1 MNKDVIYIDVDDDIT
16 AISSKMRDSKEKIV
30 ALVPPKRTGVL
41 QSVVNLRILQ
51 RVAKKAEKRLVLI
64 TNDATLLPLAAGA
77 GIPVAKN
84 LQSRP
89 EVPDVPA
96 LKVDEDDDIIDGSEL
111 SVGEHA
117 DSADTKK
124 KSADSAVAAVV
135 AKDKLATPPE
145 NGKKPK
151 APKKGSQKV
160 PNFNKFRKK
169 LFIFGGLAI
178 LLIAFAVWAIWFAPR
193 ATVIVEAR
201 TSSEAINTSV
211 TLAADATTNADEGV
225 LKAIVVS
232 EEAEASVEF
241 EATGTRE
248 EGEKATGVVTLSNC
262 SSRGSIDVDVGTA
275 ISYGD
280 RNFLTTRSV
289 EVPGGSSSSPFGGC
303 DRPGTVNVSVE
314 AQNIGDEYNLS
325 SDTSFDVAGNRGVR
339 ATNSNAFTG
348 GSKRQVKIVT
358 QEDVQR
364 AAERLAAEN
373 EDEQRAKL
381 EAKFDDDVR
390 VISGSFE
397 VNRADAAVSPDVN
410 QEAADGKARITSK
423 VTYRLT
429 GVKASELKQFLE
441 KAIEN
446 KLSQE
451 DNQRVYEAGADDAEF
466 SDFAPGD
473 GTSTVTVNATGQVGP
488 QISDSD
494 VKNRTKGK
502 RFGDIQSDLTSIQG
516 VDSVEVDFWPF
527 WVSTVPDNDNRI
539 TIQFDLQR
547 IEE

>member
-248 EGEKATGVVTLSNC
+248 EGEAASGTLTLTNNSRSAKEVPVGTGFSNGDCTFVTRSEVSVPGAELVWVGDNPG
-262 SSRGSIDVDVGTA
+262 RTPGNVDVT
-275 ISYGD
+275 
-280 RNFLTTRSV
+280 
-289 EVPGGSSSSPFGGC
+289 
-303 DRPGTVNVSVE
+303 
-314 AQNIGDEYNLS
+314 
-325 SDTSFDVAGNRGVR
+325 VR
-339 ATNSNAFTG
+339 ATAIGDQCNLSERSYEPTISGITARGGEMTG
-348 GSKRQVKIVT
+348 GSKKTLKIVT
-358 QEDVQR
+358 QEDVQK
-364 AAERLAAEN
+364 AAEKLAAEN
-373 EDEQRAKL
+373 EEEQQAKL
-381 EAKFDDDVR
+381 EAKFGEGVQ
-390 VISGSFE
+390 VVAGSFVTE
-397 VNRADAAVSPDVN
+397 RADAKVSPDVGD
-410 QEAADGKARITSK
+410 EAVNGKAKIASS
-423 VTYRLT
+423 VTYKMT
-429 GVKASELKQFLE
+429 GVATSELKTYLE
-441 KAIEN
+441 KAIES
-446 KLSQE
+446 KLSKE
-451 DNQRVYEAGADDAEF
+451 DGQRVYEAGDKDAEF
-466 SDFAPGD
+466 SDFKANGK
-473 GTSTVTVNATGQVGP
+473 TATVSISATGQVGP